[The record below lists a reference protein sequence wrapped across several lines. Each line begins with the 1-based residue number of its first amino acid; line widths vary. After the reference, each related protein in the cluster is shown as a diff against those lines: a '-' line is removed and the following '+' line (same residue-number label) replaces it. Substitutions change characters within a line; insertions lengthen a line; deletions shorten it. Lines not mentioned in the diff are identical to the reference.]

1 MFESLT
7 GIYADDWATLHTFQ
21 QSLRYYYPQ
30 YACHVIYRDKQS
42 DKTYS
47 NDGMEYPAIK
57 SAFLN
62 FFQSAIEMFVNVSL
76 CLFVFPLLSL
86 NKCRTFQFYLKIVT
100 IQRCGLQLYYY

>member
-30 YACHVIYRDKQS
+30 YASHVIYRDKQS

-47 NDGMEYPAIK
+47 NNDKEHHKEYNQVNLKDVCNFI
-57 SAFLN
+57 SLMFLN
-62 FFQSAIEMFVNVSL
+62 VCVY
-76 CLFVFPLLSL
+76 VFPLLSL

>member
-30 YACHVIYRDKQS
+30 YACYVIYRDKQS

-47 NDGMEYPAIK
+47 NDRMEYPAIK
-57 SAFLN
+57 NAFLN
-62 FFQSAIEMFVNVSL
+62 FFQSAI
-76 CLFVFPLLSL
+76 
-86 NKCRTFQFYLKIVT
+86 
-100 IQRCGLQLYYY
+100 